1 MDDGTDE
8 AEKPDEEI
16 QLAVL
21 QLGTKDRF
29 PQKAKPNLSRNSS
42 GVYIWRCVTLWQ

>member
-16 QLAVL
+16 QLAPLV

-29 PQKAKPNLSRNSS
+29 PRKAK
-42 GVYIWRCVTLWQ
+42 